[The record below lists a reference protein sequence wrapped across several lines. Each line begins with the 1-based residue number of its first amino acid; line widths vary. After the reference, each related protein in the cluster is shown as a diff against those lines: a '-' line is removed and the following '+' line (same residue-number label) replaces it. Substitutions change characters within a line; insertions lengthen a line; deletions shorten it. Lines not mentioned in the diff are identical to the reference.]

1 MIPPKSLGTP
11 LSVAMNKWNNG
22 VFPIAPGNQPQ
33 QDIFDEPVMI
43 DNGFKDVVPVQLTVG
58 LKVKQQLYFG
68 QMPVPK
74 MSGFRDELSGKVIA
88 NAFIIGLLSPEE
100 VQRDWLRIQSEDELP
115 MPPVLRLTGLVGWV
129 G

>member
-1 MIPPKSLGTP
+1 
-11 LSVAMNKWNNG
+11 MNKWNNG